1 MTHENP
7 KATESS
13 TVRYRGPRDINLV
26 VEQFRK
32 EGHRLRDLEEALDAI
47 SLTEVAVLDLT
58 KNERTGSFSWSL
70 QEDSFTVAS
79 TSKQKEE
86 ISFRGRL
93 ELDEGI
99 LTYNSGY
106 GEDAFLTALVK
117 MLPDPELATFTIHFG
132 QKGYPTTWT
141 LETENHLFT
150 RKVNET

>member
-1 MTHENP
+1 MSHQNP

-13 TVRYRGPRDINLV
+13 TVRYRGSRDIALV

-32 EGHRLRDLEEALDAI
+32 EGHRLRDLEEAIDALT
-47 SLTEVAVLDLT
+47 LTEIAVLDLT
-58 KNERTGSFSWSL
+58 KNERTGSFSWVL
-70 QEDSFTVAS
+70 REDSFLV
-79 TSKQKEE
+79 TSSFKLTEE

-93 ELDEGI
+93 ELDEGV

-132 QKGYPTTWT
+132 QKGYPTTWS

-150 RKVNET
+150 RKVNAE

>member
-1 MTHENP
+1 MTLCDPN
-7 KATESS
+7 ATESA
-13 TVRYRGPRDINLV
+13 TVSYRGSRVIV
-26 VEQFRK
+26 QVCEQFRR
-32 EGHRLRDLEEALDAI
+32 EGRRLRDLEEALNAVV
-47 SLTEVAVLDLT
+47 LTEGAILDLT
-58 KNERTGSFSWSL
+58 KNERTGALNWTL
-70 QEDSFTVAS
+70 QEDSFIV
-79 TSKQKEE
+79 TSVPKGREE

-106 GEDAFLTALVK
+106 GEDAFLTALVA

-150 RKVNET
+150 RKVNAK